1 MAVGGIL
8 LMNAAAPSHY
18 TVHLSGR
25 LKLGMVSIGLLYH
38 KSCPDPCVAVHGR
51 APSYYT
57 VHLSGRG
64 WDLSGRG
71 WDSFE
76 EC

>member
-1 MAVGGIL
+1 MSVGGIL
-8 LMNAAAPSHY
+8 LKNADPP
-18 TVHLSGR
+18 
-25 LKLGMVSIGLLYH
+25 LGDFNL
-38 KSCPDPCVAVHGR
+38 GR

-64 WDLSGRG
+64 WDLSVRG